1 MTHIDQT
8 ATLHHRRSLLRRSG
22 IAVWTTALA
31 SLGLVSC
38 EPGSHLP
45 PIPPAPVTAYRLGPD
60 DVIRVITFG
69 ESQLT
74 GEFRIDDRGNI
85 AVPLLGLVHA
95 GGLSTGELENRIEAG
110 LRQHKV
116 ILNPSVSV
124 DIVSYRPIF
133 ILGEVKK
140 PGQYPFEPGMT
151 VLSAVAIAG
160 GFTYRAVT
168 DYASIVRNVNGQ
180 TVEGRAGRDALIA
193 PGDVINVF
201 ERIF

>member
-1 MTHIDQT
+1 
-8 ATLHHRRSLLRRSG
+8 
-22 IAVWTTALA
+22 
-31 SLGLVSC
+31 
-38 EPGSHLP
+38 
-45 PIPPAPVTAYRLGPD
+45 
-60 DVIRVITFG
+60 
-69 ESQLT
+69 
-74 GEFRIDDRGNI
+74 
-85 AVPLLGLVHA
+85 VPLLGLVHA

-168 DYASIVRNVNGQ
+168 DYASIVRTVNAQ